1 MITQRYHFE
10 QMESTNQKAK
20 ELAEE
25 GSPHGTLVTADMQ
38 RTGRGRSGRSW
49 ASEKGTGIYMSMVL
63 RPKMEADKAH
73 MLTLVAAIA
82 VQKAIDHMIVKEQ
95 GVKQTPMIKWPND
108 IVLNKRKVCGILTE
122 MTLKER
128 EIDFV
133 ILGIGIN
140 VNQKKFP
147 DEISETA
154 SSLFLEL
161 GQELD
166 KELLIKEVWKQF
178 AVYYQM
184 FLQTK
189 TVSLFKKEYE
199 KGLINKEEI
208 VKVLDPLGE
217 FTGIAKGITDTGE
230 LIVDT
235 EGKLQ
240 MVSSGEVSVRGMYGY
255 V

>member
-20 ELAEE
+20 ELAEG

-38 RTGRGRSGRSW
+38 RTGRGRRGRSW
-49 ASEKGTGIYMSMVL
+49 SSEKGAGIYMSMVL

-95 GVKQTPMIKWPND
+95 SVKQTPMIKWPND

-189 TVSLFKKEYE
+189 NVSLFKKEYE
-199 KGLINKEEI
+199 KRLINKEEI